1 MRKQAM
7 SKISTIDIPDYDIK
21 KQLGDGGM
29 ATVYLAIHDRL
40 QREVALKIMKPEIAS
55 NIGFQN
61 SFMTEGRIVAKLEHP
76 NILKIHDI
84 DETNGYFYIS
94 TEVLRKGH
102 LKRRL
107 ANGRLPLSNV
117 LKITL
122 QIADALSYAHQQG
135 YIHRDI
141 KPANI
146 MFRENGDTVLTD
158 FGLAKMQ
165 GTTGD
170 MTQMGYIAGTPFYMS
185 PEQGT
190 GSSKI
195 DQRADIYSLGVVFYE
210 MLTGDKP
217 YTGMDTVPIL
227 YEHVNT
233 SIPNLQGENTVFQS
247 IINKALAKKPEDRF
261 NTIEDFAISLE
272 KIDKLNLN
280 SETIVASHTRVT
292 SNKIKQT
299 KKIIAGLVIIS
310 LSLGAWFYIDKLNFS
325 SNGKQQSTIAENKV
339 SNNEKNPSPFSLI
352 EQEQKIN
359 RWITG
364 DDKTKWIEAIKGLK
378 KSAQTKDVGALI
390 WLGYVYETG
399 RGVDINW
406 GKAWDY
412 YANAIQQGASDQ
424 VKQRK
429 NRLERKAN
437 QILQSKNTSQD
448 ERNKAYQIITAIA
461 NKREAGDNTHAWMA
475 YRYRSGDGVTLDK
488 RQADWWQKKYDTKFH
503 FID

>member
-1 MRKQAM
+1 M
-7 SKISTIDIPDYDIK
+7 SKISTIDIPDYEIK

-29 ATVYLAIHDRL
+29 ATVYLAIHQRL

-55 NIGFQN
+55 NTGFQN

-84 DETNGYFYIS
+84 DEKNGYFYIS

-107 ANGRLPLSNV
+107 ANGSLPFSNV
-117 LKITL
+117 LKIIL

-146 MFRENGDTVLTD
+146 MFRENGDAVLTD

-165 GTTGD
+165 GTRGD

-195 DQRADIYSLGVVFYE
+195 DQRADIYSLGIVFYE

-217 YTGMDTVPIL
+217 YTGMDTVAIL

-261 NTIEDFAISLE
+261 NTIEDFATALE
-272 KIDKLNLN
+272 KAAKLSLH
-280 SETIVASHTRVT
+280 SETIVQLRTNLA
-292 SNKIKQT
+292 SNKTKQT
-299 KKIIAGLVIIS
+299 KKIISGLVVIS
-310 LSLGAWFYIDKLNFS
+310 LSLGAWFYIDK
-325 SNGKQQSTIAENKV
+325 STTYFNNKEEVSITKKDLQNKV
-339 SNNEKNPSPFSLI
+339 SNMANKPAPLSLA
-352 EQEQKIN
+352 EQEQQIN
-359 RWITG
+359 RWISG

-378 KSAQTKDVGALI
+378 KSAQTNDIGALI

-424 VKQRK
+424 VKQRQ

-461 NKREAGDNTHAWMA
+461 NKIEAGDNTHAWMA
-475 YRYRSGDGVTLDK
+475 YRYRSGDGVALDK
-488 RQADWWQKKYDTKFH
+488 TQADWWQKKYDTK
-503 FID
+503 I